1 MPAEDFSEMLLARPG
16 AYVFIGNGD
25 SADLHNPLYNF
36 NDDILP
42 VGASFFAELAE
53 NRMPLGD

>member
-1 MPAEDFSEMLLARPG
+1 MLLARPG

-53 NRMPLGD
+53 NRMPLAD